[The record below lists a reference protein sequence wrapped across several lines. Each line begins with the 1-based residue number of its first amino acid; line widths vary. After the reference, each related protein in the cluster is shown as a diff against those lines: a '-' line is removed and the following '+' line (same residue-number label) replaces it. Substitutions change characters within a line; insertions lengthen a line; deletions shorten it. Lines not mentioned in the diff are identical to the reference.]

1 MLLVVYVS
9 AHQGRS
15 LRVHHPF
22 AVRRYMIKILYT
34 TLFVLILFN
43 TSAWA
48 GTFGNTTAGA
58 SEYSYGSNNTSC
70 AGPFTTPAGGG
81 TVTSF
86 SSYTTQAGGGAANLI
101 FAVYTNS
108 GSAPGTKLY
117 GGSASAAVPASAGW
131 ASSSGENYVLPATA
145 TSIWICQ
152 MFSTTNG
159 TAQVYYTA
167 SGTMY
172 FGESTY
178 PTWISPASSMGNY
191 SSTTGTWSIYA
202 TYSNGATTNINIG
215 KFQNLSAN

>member
-1 MLLVVYVS
+1 MKKLLI
-9 AHQGRS
+9 
-15 LRVHHPF
+15 P
-22 AVRRYMIKILYT
+22 
-34 TLFVLILFN
+34 LFLFLVMAQ
-43 TSAWA
+43 SVWA

-70 AGPFTTPAGGG
+70 GGPFTTRAGGG

-86 SSYTTQAGGGAANLI
+86 SSYTSQAGGGAANLI
-101 FAVYTNS
+101 YAVYTNS

-117 GGSASAAVPASAGW
+117 GGSATAAVPASAGW

-152 MFSTTNG
+152 MWSTTNG
-159 TAQVYYTA
+159 TGEVYYTA

-172 FGESTY
+172 FGQSTY

-191 SSTTGTWSIYA
+191 GSTPGTWSIYA
-202 TYSNGATTNINIG
+202 TYSNGATTNIGNSNIG
-215 KFQNLSAN
+215 NVKNL

>member
-1 MLLVVYVS
+1 MAQSV
-9 AHQGRS
+9 
-15 LRVHHPF
+15 
-22 AVRRYMIKILYT
+22 
-34 TLFVLILFN
+34 
-43 TSAWA
+43 WA

-58 SEYSYGSNNTSC
+58 TEYSYGSNNTTC

-86 SSYTTQAGGGAANLI
+86 SSYTSQAGGGAANLI
-101 FAVYTNS
+101 YAVYTNS

-117 GGSASAAVPASAGW
+117 GGSATAAVPASAGW

-152 MFSTTNG
+152 MISTTNG
-159 TAQVYYTA
+159 TAEAYYTA

-172 FGESTY
+172 YGDSTY

-191 SSTTGTWSIYA
+191 GSTPGTWSIYA
-202 TYSNGATTNINIG
+202 TYSNGSGRILKNAVINNA
-215 KFQNLSAN
+215 NLN